1 MKKVFM
7 VILAAIVATGISF
20 AQDKGTMYAGGGFAG
35 SFHSNNGVNQIHMNI
50 SPEFGMF
57 LADDLSVGAFI
68 NTGFGR
74 TKVGNASYSTKT
86 VGIGA
91 RGRYYLRIT
100 ENLYYTPTASLT
112 LTPMYSAGALG
123 EATTY
128 GLDLDIAQFEYRPDY
143 NYGFYLNLLGF
154 YAVASSN
161 KNVTT
166 SSSGL
171 GVAPSIGA
179 RFYF

>member
-1 MKKVFM
+1 M